1 MKKLACLFLLTF
13 ALPLAAQIDP
23 GMFREMRWRMIGPFR
38 GGRTVAAVGVNKQPN
53 IFYIGV
59 NNGGVWRT
67 NDYGRIWTPIFDDQP
82 SGSIGAIGISQSD
95 PNVLYVGSG
104 EGLQRPDLATGDG
117 MYKSTDA
124 GKTWT
129 HLGLRDAQ
137 QIPQIVVDPNDPNR
151 LFVAVLGHP
160 YGPNEERGIFRS
172 TDGGRSFQKVL
183 YKNDLT
189 GGIDVILDPSNAQTV
204 YAALWQA
211 QQGPW
216 ENAYF
221 AGPAS
226 GLFKSTDGGTTW
238 NELKSGLPAS
248 SVIGRCG
255 IEVSQADTKRL
266 YAICGID
273 EKSGG
278 LYRSDDGGAT
288 WTRANKYE
296 RIWGRPGDFNEVRT
310 DPKNADIVYV
320 ANVVTWKSTDG
331 GKTFA
336 SFRGAPGGDD
346 YHRVWINPNDTKTI
360 LIASDQG
367 AIVSVNGG
375 ETWSSWYNQPTAQMF
390 HVNADNAFPYRV
402 CGGQQES
409 GSACVATRGD
419 DGAITFREWHPV
431 GVEEYG
437 YAVPDPLDPD
447 IIFGGKVS
455 RTDRRTGQV
464 RDVTPKPLRK
474 GGYRTV
480 RTAPVVFS
488 KADPHALFFA
498 SNTVWKTTNGGE
510 SWTEISPDLTRKT
523 WTVPESAR
531 GYVNTPVTKV
541 TQRGV
546 VYALAPSPI
555 DINTLWAG
563 TDDGLIQVTRD
574 GGKTWNDVTPP
585 EMKPWAKV
593 SVLEASHSDANEVY
607 AAINTIRL
615 DELHPHIYRTRDGG
629 KTWQH
634 IVSGIADGAT
644 INAVREDP
652 KKRGLLFAGSETQVW
667 FSTDDGD
674 SWHSLRQNMPASS
687 IRDLVVHDDD
697 VIAATH
703 GRGFWVLDDIE
714 PLRQLHPTSEPMV
727 FKPQHALRIRWNK
740 NTDTPL
746 PPDEPMGQNPPDGA
760 VIDYYLPAAASGP
773 VTLDILDGSGNAIR
787 HFAGTDPAPAP
798 KDEGNVPWWWIRPAK
813 SLSAAAGMHRF
824 TWDLHFPAAPGS
836 RNAYPIAA
844 TPHDT
849 APAPSSP
856 WVLPSV
862 YELRLGVN
870 GKTYNQWLTV
880 EMDPRVKT
888 EMIDLQHQFAMS
900 KEMYDDIIQLES
912 INGRMKTTR
921 ANLRAATQSDAIKAL
936 RKQAAELSGA
946 AGEEDDEA
954 PPSAA
959 PDHETLSSLT
969 QSLRAMLRLLQE
981 DDAAPTTQVAAAVED
996 RRHAVAEILSRAQTF
1011 ENAVKAAKVPEA
1023 PKGSSAIKP
1032 QP

>member
-1 MKKLACLFLLTF
+1 MKKLAFLLLLTLT
-13 ALPLAAQIDP
+13 LPLAAQIDP
-23 GMFREMRWRMIGPFR
+23 GMYGEMRWRMIGPFR
-38 GGRTVAAVGVNKQPN
+38 GGRTVAGVGVSRQPN
-53 IFYIGV
+53 VFYIGV

-95 PNVLYVGSG
+95 PNTIYVGSG

-137 QIPQIVVDPNDPNR
+137 QIPQIVVDPADPNR

-160 YGPNEERGIFRS
+160 YGPSEERGIFRS
-172 TDGGRSFQKVL
+172 IDGGRSFQKVL
-183 YKNDLT
+183 YKNEFT

-238 NELKSGLPAS
+238 QELKGGLPS
-248 SVIGRCG
+248 SDAIGRIG
-255 IEVSQADTKRL
+255 IEVSQADPKRL
-266 YAICGID
+266 YVICG
-273 EKSGG
+273 EKAKTGG
-278 LYRSDDGGAT
+278 LYRSDDGGAS
-288 WTRANKYE
+288 WTRANKDE
-296 RIWGRPGDFNEVRT
+296 RIWGRPGDFNEVRS
-310 DPKNADIVYV
+310 DPKNADVVYV

-375 ETWSSWYNQPTAQMF
+375 ESWSSWYNQPTAQMF
-390 HVNADNAFPYRV
+390 HVNADNGFPYRV

-409 GSACVATRGD
+409 GSACVASRGD
-419 DGAITFREWHPV
+419 DGEITFREWHPV

-464 RDVTPKPLRK
+464 KDVTPKPLRK

-488 KADPHALFFA
+488 QADPHALFFA

-510 SWTEISPDLTRKT
+510 SWTEISSDLTRKS

-546 VYALAPSPI
+546 VYALAPSPL

-563 TDDGLIQVTRD
+563 TDDGLIHMTRD
-574 GGKTWNDVTPP
+574 GGKSWNDVTPP

-593 SVLEASHSDANEVY
+593 SVIEASHADANEAY

-629 KTWQH
+629 KSWQH
-634 IVSGIADGAT
+634 ITSGIADGAT

-652 KKRGLLFAGSETQVW
+652 KRHGLLFAGSETQVW
-667 FSTDDGD
+667 FSVDDGD
-674 SWHSLRQNMPASS
+674 SWQSLRQNMPASS
-687 IRDLVVHDDD
+687 IRDLVVHEDD
-697 VIAATH
+697 VIVATH
-703 GRGFWVLDDIE
+703 GRGFWILDDIE
-714 PLRQLHPTSEPMV
+714 ALRQIRSRISEPAL
-727 FKPQHALRIRWNK
+727 FKPQHALRVRWNK

-773 VTLDILDGSGNAIR
+773 VTLDILDGSGAVVR
-787 HFAGTDPAPAP
+787 HYASTDPTPAA
-798 KDEGNVPWWWIRPAK
+798 KDEGNIPWWWIRPVKA
-813 SLSAAAGMHRF
+813 LSATAGMHRF
-824 TWDLHFPAAPGS
+824 TWDLHYPPAAGS

-849 APAPSSP
+849 APGPTSP
-856 WVLPSV
+856 WVVPSV
-862 YELRLGVN
+862 YELRLSVD
-870 GKTYNQWLTV
+870 GKTYKQWLTV
-880 EMDPRVKT
+880 DIDPRVKT
-888 EMIDLQHQFAMS
+888 LATDLQQQFALS
-900 KEMYDDIIQLES
+900 KEMYDDIGQLEAVS
-912 INGRMKTTR
+912 GRIRATR
-921 ANLRAATQSDAIKAL
+921 ANLRAATQSDAVKAL

-954 PPSAA
+954 PPTAA
-959 PDHETLSSLT
+959 PDRETLSSLT
-969 QSLRAMLRLLQE
+969 QSLRALLRVLQE
-981 DDAAPTTQVAAAVED
+981 DDAAPTTQLAAAVED
-996 RRHAVAEILSRAQTF
+996 RRHAVAEILGRVQAF
-1011 ENAVKAAKVPEA
+1011 ETAVKEKR
-1023 PKGSSAIKP
+1023 
-1032 QP
+1032 

>member
-1 MKKLACLFLLTF
+1 
-13 ALPLAAQIDP
+13 
-23 GMFREMRWRMIGPFR
+23 
-38 GGRTVAAVGVNKQPN
+38 
-53 IFYIGV
+53 
-59 NNGGVWRT
+59 
-67 NDYGRIWTPIFDDQP
+67 
-82 SGSIGAIGISQSD
+82 
-95 PNVLYVGSG
+95 
-104 EGLQRPDLATGDG
+104 
-117 MYKSTDA
+117 
-124 GKTWT
+124 
-129 HLGLRDAQ
+129 
-137 QIPQIVVDPNDPNR
+137 
-151 LFVAVLGHP
+151 
-160 YGPNEERGIFRS
+160 
-172 TDGGRSFQKVL
+172 
-183 YKNDLT
+183 
-189 GGIDVILDPSNAQTV
+189 
-204 YAALWQA
+204 
-211 QQGPW
+211 
-216 ENAYF
+216 
-221 AGPAS
+221 
-226 GLFKSTDGGTTW
+226 
-238 NELKSGLPAS
+238 
-248 SVIGRCG
+248 
-255 IEVSQADTKRL
+255 
-266 YAICGID
+266 
-273 EKSGG
+273 
-278 LYRSDDGGAT
+278 
-288 WTRANKYE
+288 
-296 RIWGRPGDFNEVRT
+296 
-310 DPKNADIVYV
+310 
-320 ANVVTWKSTDG
+320 
-331 GKTFA
+331 
-336 SFRGAPGGDD
+336 
-346 YHRVWINPNDTKTI
+346 
-360 LIASDQG
+360 
-367 AIVSVNGG
+367 
-375 ETWSSWYNQPTAQMF
+375 
-390 HVNADNAFPYRV
+390 
-402 CGGQQES
+402 
-409 GSACVATRGD
+409 
-419 DGAITFREWHPV
+419 
-431 GVEEYG
+431 
-437 YAVPDPLDPD
+437 
-447 IIFGGKVS
+447 
-455 RTDRRTGQV
+455 
-464 RDVTPKPLRK
+464 
-474 GGYRTV
+474 
-480 RTAPVVFS
+480 
-488 KADPHALFFA
+488 
-498 SNTVWKTTNGGE
+498 
-510 SWTEISPDLTRKT
+510 
-523 WTVPESAR
+523 
-531 GYVNTPVTKV
+531 VNTPVTKV

-593 SVLEASHSDANEVY
+593 SVLEASHADVNEAY

-714 PLRQLHPTSEPMV
+714 PLRQLHPMSEPMV

-760 VIDYYLPAAASGP
+760 VIDYYLPTAASGA

-787 HFAGTDPAPAP
+787 HFASTDPAPAP

-900 KEMYDDIIQLES
+900 KEMYDDIVQLEA

-921 ANLRAATQSDAIKAL
+921 ANLRGATQTDAIKAL

-981 DDAAPTTQVAAAVED
+981 DDAAPTTQVLAAVED
-996 RRHAVAEILSRAQTF
+996 RRRAVAEILGRAQTF
-1011 ENAVKAAKVPEA
+1011 ETAVKAAKVPEA

>member
-1 MKKLACLFLLTF
+1 MKKLAFLLLLTL

-23 GMFREMRWRMIGPFR
+23 GMYGEMRWRMIGPFR
-38 GGRTVAAVGVNKQPN
+38 GGRTVAGVGIARQPN
-53 IFYIGV
+53 VFYIGV

-95 PNVLYVGSG
+95 PNVIYVGSG

-129 HLGLRDAQ
+129 HLGLRDGQ
-137 QIPQIVVDPNDPNR
+137 QIPQIVVDPADPNR

-183 YKNDLT
+183 SKNEFT

-221 AGPAS
+221 AGPGS

-238 NELKSGLPAS
+238 KELKGGLPS
-248 SVIGRCG
+248 SDAIGRIG
-255 IEVSQADTKRL
+255 IEVAQADPKRL
-266 YAICGID
+266 YAICG
-273 EKSGG
+273 ENAKTGG
-278 LYRSDDGGAT
+278 LYRSDDAGVT
-288 WTRANKYE
+288 WTRANKDE
-296 RIWGRPGDFNEVRT
+296 RIWGRPGDFNEVRS
-310 DPKNADIVYV
+310 DPKNADVVYV

-375 ETWSSWYNQPTAQMF
+375 ESWSSWYNQPTAQMF
-390 HVNADNAFPYRV
+390 HVNADNGFPYRV

-409 GSACVATRGD
+409 GSACVASRGD
-419 DGAITFREWHPV
+419 DGEITFREWHPV

-437 YAVPDPLDPD
+437 YAVPDPLDPE

-464 RDVTPKPLRK
+464 KDVTPKPLRK

-488 KADPHALFFA
+488 QADPHTLFFA

-563 TDDGLIQVTRD
+563 TDDGLIHVTRD
-574 GGKTWNDVTPP
+574 GGKSWSDVTPP

-593 SVLEASHSDANEVY
+593 SVLEASHADANEAY

-629 KTWQH
+629 KSWQH
-634 IVSGIADGAT
+634 ITSGIADGAT

-652 KKRGLLFAGSETQVW
+652 KHHGLLFAGSETQVW
-667 FSTDDGD
+667 FSVDDGD

-687 IRDLVVHDDD
+687 IRDLVVHEDD
-697 VIAATH
+697 VIIATH
-703 GRGFWVLDDIE
+703 GRGFWILDDIE
-714 PLRQLHPTSEPMV
+714 PLRQLRSRISEPTL

-760 VIDYYLPAAASGP
+760 VIDYYLPAAAAGP
-773 VTLDILDGSGNAIR
+773 VTLDILDGSGAVVR
-787 HFAGTDPAPAP
+787 HYASTDPTPAP
-798 KDEGNVPWWWIRPAK
+798 KDEGNIPWWWIRPLKA
-813 SLSAAAGMHRF
+813 LSASAGMHRF
-824 TWDLHFPAAPGS
+824 TWDLHYPPAPGS

-849 APAPSSP
+849 APAPTSP
-856 WVLPSV
+856 WVVPSV
-862 YELRLGVN
+862 YELRLSVD
-870 GKTYNQWLTV
+870 GKTYKQWLTV
-880 EMDPRVKT
+880 EIDPRVKALAT
-888 EMIDLQHQFAMS
+888 DLQQQFALS
-900 KEMYDDIIQLES
+900 KEMYDDIGQLES
-912 INGRMKTTR
+912 ISARIRATR
-921 ANLRAATQSDAIKAL
+921 AQLRAAAQSDAVKAL

-959 PDHETLSSLT
+959 PDRETLSSLT
-969 QSLRAMLRLLQE
+969 QSLRALLRVLQQ
-981 DDAAPTTQVAAAVED
+981 DDSAPTTQLAAAVED
-996 RRHAVAEILSRAQTF
+996 RRHAVAEILGRVQAF
-1011 ENAVKAAKVPEA
+1011 ESAVKEKR
-1023 PKGSSAIKP
+1023 
-1032 QP
+1032 